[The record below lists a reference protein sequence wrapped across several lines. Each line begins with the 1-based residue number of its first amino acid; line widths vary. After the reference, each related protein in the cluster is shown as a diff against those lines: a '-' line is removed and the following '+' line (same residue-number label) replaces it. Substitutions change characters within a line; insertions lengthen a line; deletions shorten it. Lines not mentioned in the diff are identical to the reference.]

1 MVSTFYLT
9 VILLGSLA
17 SEARA
22 FVSQITAVRPLLQ
35 QPPPTVTFAL
45 PLDDS
50 LLATIPHHLPS
61 STLSSFSLSSWEEI
75 ITSKYAFMFPAM
87 TVVAILC
94 QSAGIGSA
102 AILSP
107 IFLLVFPLLGPEYPL
122 PSAANAIASALLTE
136 CFGFISGLSGYWRRG
151 LVDWN
156 VVGIFL
162 LLSLPACLL
171 GALIEP
177 SLATETT
184 LLRGVYATLMLSLS
198 FYLFTTDA
206 PEDLPEDCPVPEPDD
221 PTYCSLTGADGFV
234 YTYLRPRQDWKTRG
248 TTLFGAGLTG
258 LLGVGIGEVVLPQ
271 LVRLACVPLP
281 VAAGTSVAIVV
292 MTALTAA
299 VVQFAALASELT
311 NTSQD
316 VSLVQALGQ
325 VIPWNL
331 VQYTVPGA
339 VLGGQI
345 APWITYN
352 QLVDKDSV
360 ETAVAVLF
368 GVIGVAFTIKCI
380 MG

>member
-1 MVSTFYLT
+1 
-9 VILLGSLA
+9 
-17 SEARA
+17 
-22 FVSQITAVRPLLQ
+22 
-35 QPPPTVTFAL
+35 
-45 PLDDS
+45 
-50 LLATIPHHLPS
+50 
-61 STLSSFSLSSWEEI
+61 
-75 ITSKYAFMFPAM
+75 MFPAM

-171 GALIEP
+171 GSLIEP

-221 PTYCSLTGADGFV
+221 PT
-234 YTYLRPRQDWKTRG
+234 
-248 TTLFGAGLTG
+248 
-258 LLGVGIGEVVLPQ
+258 
-271 LVRLACVPLP
+271 
-281 VAAGTSVAIVV
+281 
-292 MTALTAA
+292 
-299 VVQFAALASELT
+299 
-311 NTSQD
+311 
-316 VSLVQALGQ
+316 
-325 VIPWNL
+325 
-331 VQYTVPGA
+331 
-339 VLGGQI
+339 
-345 APWITYN
+345 
-352 QLVDKDSV
+352 
-360 ETAVAVLF
+360 
-368 GVIGVAFTIKCI
+368 
-380 MG
+380 